1 MNLKKPK
8 FWAYKKPNVYSYIL
22 WPISIL
28 IKIINFFK
36 IKPKKVKLKIKT
48 ICLGNFYI
56 GGTGKTSLSIK
67 INEILNKKNIKSCF
81 IKKYYKNQFDEQK
94 LLESRGR
101 LYCHRN
107 RERALKNA
115 LNDNYQIAIFDDGL
129 QDYSINYD
137 ISFVCFNDLNWIGN
151 GMTIPSGP
159 LRENLSSLKR
169 HSHVF
174 LNGNSSNLK
183 NIKYEILQINPKI
196 NIYTGEYIP
205 LNIKDFDIKNNYLVF
220 SGIGNHQTFITML
233 KNYRMNIVKDI
244 EFPDHYQFY
253 NKDIN
258 IILSTSEK
266 LNCEVIT
273 TEKDYF
279 RLKATKIN
287 QIKFIKSD
295 LYIPDED
302 KLIDVIINKT

>member
-67 INEILNKKNIKSCF
+67 IKELLTKKNIKSCF
-81 IKKYYKNQFDEQK
+81 IKKFYTSQLDEQK
-94 LLESRGR
+94 LLKSRGKLFSYKKR
-101 LYCHRN
+101 ID
-107 RERALKNA
+107 ALKDAIKNK
-115 LNDNYQIAIFDDGL
+115 YQIAIFDDGL

-137 ISFVCFNDLNWIGN
+137 ICFICFNDLNWIGN

-159 LRENLSSLKR
+159 LRENLNILKKYN
-169 HSHVF
+169 HVF
-174 LNGNSSNLK
+174 LNGNSN
-183 NIKYEILQINPKI
+183 NIQNISKEILEINPKI
-196 NIYTGEYIP
+196 NIYNCKYVP
-205 LNIKDFDIKNNYLVF
+205 LNLEDFDLKNNYLAF
-220 SGIGNHQTFITML
+220 SGIGNHQTFISMI
-233 KNYRMNIVKDI
+233 KNFGMNVIKDI
-244 EFPDHYQFY
+244 EFPDHYMY
-253 NKDIN
+253 NEDDIN
-258 IILSTSEK
+258 EILSTSKK
-266 LNCEVIT
+266 LNCKIIT

-279 RLKATKIN
+279 RFEAKKID
-287 QIKFIKSD
+287 QIKFLKSD
-295 LYIPDED
+295 LYIQDED
-302 KLIDVIINKT
+302 KLIDAIIN